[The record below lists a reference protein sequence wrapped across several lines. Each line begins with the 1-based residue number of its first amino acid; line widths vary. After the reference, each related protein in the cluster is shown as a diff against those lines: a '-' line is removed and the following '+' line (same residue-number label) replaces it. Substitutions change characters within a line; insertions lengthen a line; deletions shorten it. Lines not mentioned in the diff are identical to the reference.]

1 MVIKGDVIV
10 QYAVDRI
17 EENKAI
23 LENIETKEKKEISL
37 NLLPKVKEK
46 DILSF
51 EDGIYKVDD
60 NTRKDRERLMREKLE
75 KLKRK

>member
-1 MVIKGDVIV
+1 M

-23 LENIETKEKKEISL
+23 LENIETKEKKEVSL
-37 NLLPKVKEK
+37 KFLPKVKEK

-51 EDGIYKVDD
+51 EDGSYKIDD
-60 NTRKDRERLMREKLE
+60 NTRKERERLIREKLE
-75 KLKRK
+75 RLKRK